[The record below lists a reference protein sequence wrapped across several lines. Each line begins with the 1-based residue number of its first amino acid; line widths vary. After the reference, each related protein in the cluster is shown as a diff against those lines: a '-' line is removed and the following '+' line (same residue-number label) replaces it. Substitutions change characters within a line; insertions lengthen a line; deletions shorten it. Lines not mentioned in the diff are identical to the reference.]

1 MSYSNNIRAGENI
14 YLEEKDDE
22 VVIHCSPQPAPQS
35 NIHTGFF
42 RITPEPEPN
51 ARLAIRISN
60 CIFRVNGK
68 YFQIA
73 DYSIRSYYAEQEL
86 IYLKLNNSDPSES
99 QIHHELV
106 FNDAE
111 DAENPQLRHL
121 DEPQYIL
128 LYILK
133 IKNNRLR
140 IDSYAAG
147 TLIDTVSLPEGFIF
161 SLQDGS
167 LASTFSRLWN
177 GDSHEFSYINGIYIP
192 AFDPQRKEGVNIQIS
207 NRGGVLWMDKN
218 NSFTWNTTGFSSS
231 DSRTVTVTSTSV
243 WI

>member
-35 NIHTGFF
+35 NIHTVLF

-86 IYLKLNNSDPSES
+86 IYLKLNNSDPSRS

-111 DAENPQLRHL
+111 DARMVYTHF
-121 DEPQYIL
+121 Y
-128 LYILK
+128 
-133 IKNNRLR
+133 
-140 IDSYAAG
+140 
-147 TLIDTVSLPEGFIF
+147 
-161 SLQDGS
+161 
-167 LASTFSRLWN
+167 
-177 GDSHEFSYINGIYIP
+177 
-192 AFDPQRKEGVNIQIS
+192 
-207 NRGGVLWMDKN
+207 
-218 NSFTWNTTGFSSS
+218 
-231 DSRTVTVTSTSV
+231 SRTKTKMDRFRQSTRMASRKHES
-243 WI
+243 

>member
-22 VVIHCSPQPAPQS
+22 VVIHCSPQPSPQS

-60 CIFRVNGK
+60 CIFRVNSK

-86 IYLKLNNSDPSES
+86 IYLKLNNSDPFRS

-106 FNDAE
+106 FNDVE
-111 DAENPQLRHL
+111 DARMVYTHFYP
-121 DEPQYIL
+121 YL
-128 LYILK
+128 LKKITK
-133 IKNNRLR
+133 IKVN
-140 IDSYAAG
+140 SPEH
-147 TLIDTVSLPEGFIF
+147 LPIKFMESGGKI
-161 SLQDGS
+161 
-167 LASTFSRLWN
+167 
-177 GDSHEFSYINGIYIP
+177 
-192 AFDPQRKEGVNIQIS
+192 IS
-207 NRGGVLWMDKN
+207 
-218 NSFTWNTTGFSSS
+218 FF
-231 DSRTVTVTSTSV
+231 
-243 WI
+243 